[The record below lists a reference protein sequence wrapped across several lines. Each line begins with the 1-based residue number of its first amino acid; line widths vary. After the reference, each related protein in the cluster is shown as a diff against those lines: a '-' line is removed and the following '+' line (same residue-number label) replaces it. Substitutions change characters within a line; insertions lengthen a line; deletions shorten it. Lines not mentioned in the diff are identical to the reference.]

1 MSETRIVVGQ
11 EVSNV
16 YISADTTNLVEVTD
30 SSQNLVVVSQ
40 ELQNVINVVTR
51 GMQGPA
57 GTQIIDGE
65 GAPSNSIGRIGDYF
79 FDRPNGR
86 LYGPKTALG
95 WGNTYIQLAAYLAL
109 NDLTDVQSAG
119 AADQDVL
126 MYRDATDTWVNQ
138 RIRYRHEQP
147 VPSDEWT
154 VNHGLNTKPAAVSVF
169 DTSQEMVFGEV
180 DHVNESQLIL
190 RFSAA
195 FAGVAYLT

>member
-1 MSETRIVVGQ
+1 VSETRIVVGQ

-65 GAPSNSIGRIGDYF
+65 GVPSNSIGRIGDYF

-86 LYGPKTALG
+86 LYGPKTTLG
-95 WGNTYIQLAAYLAL
+95 WGETYIEIAATL
-109 NDLTDVQSAG
+109 NGLTDVDAETP
-119 AADQDVL
+119 ADQDVL

-154 VNHGLNTKPAAVSVF
+154 VNHGLSTKPAAVSVF

-180 DHVNESQLIL
+180 DHVNESQLVL

>member
-65 GAPSNSIGRIGDYF
+65 GVPSNSIGRIGDYF

-86 LYGPKTALG
+86 LYGPKTTLG
-95 WGNTYIQLAAYLAL
+95 WGETYIEIAATL
-109 NDLTDVQSAG
+109 NGLTDVDAETP
-119 AADQDVL
+119 ADQDVL

-154 VNHGLNTKPAAVSVF
+154 VNHGLSTKPAAVSVF

-180 DHVNESQLIL
+180 DHVNESQLVL

>member
-16 YISADTTNLVEVTD
+16 YISGETTNLVEVTD

-40 ELQNVINVVTR
+40 ELQNVINVVTK
-51 GMQGPA
+51 GTQGPA

-65 GAPSNSIGRIGDYF
+65 GVPSNSIGRIGDYF
-79 FDRPNGR
+79 FDRPDGR
-86 LYGPKTALG
+86 LYGPKTAGG
-95 WGNTYIQLAAYLAL
+95 WGETYILLGAYPYLDQVL
-109 NDLTDVQSAG
+109 DVDTAG
-119 AADQDVL
+119 VADQDVL
-126 MYRDATDTWVNQ
+126 MYEEATETWRGQ
-138 RIRYRHEQP
+138 RVRYKHEQP
-147 VPSDEWT
+147 VPSDEWE

-169 DTSQEMVFGEV
+169 DTSDEMVFGEI
-180 DHVNESQLIL
+180 DHVSESQLVI

>member
-1 MSETRIVVGQ
+1 MSETRNVVGQ

-65 GAPSNSIGRIGDYF
+65 GVPSNSIGRIGDYF

-86 LYGPKTALG
+86 LYGPKTTLG
-95 WGNTYIQLAAYLAL
+95 WGETYIEIAATL
-109 NDLTDVQSAG
+109 NGLTDVDAETP
-119 AADQDVL
+119 ADQDVL

-154 VNHGLNTKPAAVSVF
+154 VNHGLSTKPAAVSVF

-180 DHVNESQLIL
+180 DHVNESQLVL